1 MLKIISISLLSL
13 GLASG
18 ALAQSRDG
26 GSTGEQ
32 PGDPLNKV
40 NPGAVHAPQATDD
53 TTTHSVRT
61 NCAPNMQTNKTSPN
75 PDKTATTS
83 VTAGEAG
90 PNTSGQSS
98 DC

>member
-13 GLASG
+13 GLATS
-18 ALAQSRDG
+18 AFAQSSG
-26 GSTGEQ
+26 GGNAQDQ

-40 NPGAVHAPQATDD
+40 NPGQVHAPQATDD
-53 TTTHSVRT
+53 TTTHSTRT
-61 NCAPNMQTNKTSPN
+61 NCAPNLQTKSTSN
-75 PDKTATTS
+75 MPDKTGNTN

-90 PNTSGQSS
+90 ANTSGQSS